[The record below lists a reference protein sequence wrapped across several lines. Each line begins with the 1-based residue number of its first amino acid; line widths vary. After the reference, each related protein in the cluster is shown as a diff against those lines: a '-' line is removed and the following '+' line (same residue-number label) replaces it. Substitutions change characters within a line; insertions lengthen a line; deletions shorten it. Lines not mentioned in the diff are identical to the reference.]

1 MQITRLTLT
10 HKNINEVIQLIKQT
24 FLEFVAPDYDES
36 GIKNF
41 FKFAED
47 EELLKKL
54 LFYAALHDDKITGIL
69 AVDDKVNHICL
80 FFVDKAFQNTGIG
93 SALFKKF
100 LNESIPKAVTVNSS
114 PFAVNIY
121 EKLGF
126 TATSSR
132 QVSDGIVY
140 IPMRY
145 SSKQLQ
151 YTKQIIFSVFYNEV
165 IKVIKILFICL
176 GNICRS
182 PMAEFL
188 FKDMVAKRGLADKFY
203 IASAATSSYEIG
215 NPVHSGTRNKLA
227 QYGISVAGKTAVQL
241 TKADYNKYD
250 YLIGMEASNIRNILR
265 IVGSDSRHKVY
276 KLLQF
281 AGSERDI
288 ADPWYTGNF
297 DVTYNDSHEGCTALL
312 EYLLKNKT
320 GV

>member
-54 LFYAALHDDKITGIL
+54 LFYAALH
-69 AVDDKVNHICL
+69 DDKVNHICL

-145 SSKQLQ
+145 SSK
-151 YTKQIIFSVFYNEV
+151 
-165 IKVIKILFICL
+165 
-176 GNICRS
+176 
-182 PMAEFL
+182 
-188 FKDMVAKRGLADKFY
+188 
-203 IASAATSSYEIG
+203 
-215 NPVHSGTRNKLA
+215 
-227 QYGISVAGKTAVQL
+227 
-241 TKADYNKYD
+241 
-250 YLIGMEASNIRNILR
+250 
-265 IVGSDSRHKVY
+265 
-276 KLLQF
+276 
-281 AGSERDI
+281 
-288 ADPWYTGNF
+288 
-297 DVTYNDSHEGCTALL
+297 
-312 EYLLKNKT
+312 
-320 GV
+320 